1 MHVMF
6 CALFRERFPR
16 KRRRMHAAC
25 ARVMFHEVHC
35 AFASGLFACECSLA
49 MSSFSLKH
57 VPPTQY
63 KAKRLF
69 ALLSVSQISSKT
81 SSPPP
86 PAKVMRVNL
95 PFSNLNG
102 STGQSSQSNGVN
114 NVLRGRLCTRN
125 IYGSFDVLGFSIH
138 GSGGFA
144 SHIFLVASTTFSQ
157 ILLMDSACHSGI
169 RENSTS
175 NQTLP
180 FPSSYPKV
188 HRSRWHPSLSHG
200 WFHAIRPQVRLLEF
214 PTHKF
219 PMPHLELNTMFV
231 VLFCQWVFQARPQS
245 RMLQKHQSVTFVL
258 AGFVVT
264 FVASVLWIPS
274 LRLCLPCLVPLLL
287 LDFAFSF
294 AFVRFAFAVDPFGLG
309 LFL

>member
-1 MHVMF
+1 
-6 CALFRERFPR
+6 
-16 KRRRMHAAC
+16 
-25 ARVMFHEVHC
+25 
-35 AFASGLFACECSLA
+35 
-49 MSSFSLKH
+49 
-57 VPPTQY
+57 
-63 KAKRLF
+63 
-69 ALLSVSQISSKT
+69 
-81 SSPPP
+81 
-86 PAKVMRVNL
+86 MRVNL
-95 PFSNLNG
+95 PFSNLDG

-157 ILLMDSACHSGI
+157 ILLMDSACHSGT

-180 FPSSYPKV
+180 FLSSYPKV

-214 PTHKF
+214 VAHKL

-231 VLFCQWVFQARPQS
+231 VSFCQWVCV
-245 RMLQKHQSVTFVL
+245 LQKHQRVTFVL
-258 AGFVVT
+258 AGLAVT
-264 FVASVLWIPS
+264 FVAGVLWIPS

-309 LFL
+309 LCL